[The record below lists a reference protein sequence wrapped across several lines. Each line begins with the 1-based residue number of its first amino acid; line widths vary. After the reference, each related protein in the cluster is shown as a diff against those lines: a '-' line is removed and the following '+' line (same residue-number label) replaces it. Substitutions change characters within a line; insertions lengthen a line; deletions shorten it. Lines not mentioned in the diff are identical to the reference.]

1 MPITAPTPPTPPTP
15 PQKLES
21 KTNWAVEL
29 HPPVPHFSF
38 GNRKSAPVEEVEE
51 YSEEEFVE
59 EESESEVESEP
70 AEVVEDEPNPL
81 QVARDRVQTYHRS
94 EDGSQES
101 TSTQSREPIQ
111 TNNRIPGEVRP
122 EELTR
127 DAADARG
134 KLIVEQF
141 RKLEEMKDQQKESQ
155 QNQKATLEVP
165 RINPSDHKSSLGTA
179 IFTFAAILVLV
190 IVAFFTLRRSRLQ
203 KHREEIDSK
212 KDLKTSES
220 VSKSEQK
227 NESIQDPIPEPI
239 HIAPKIP
246 ATKIKS
252 AYSNSTSQSKPQSK
266 PQHKTQLNTELINAK
281 LNSQQKSQPKSAQ
294 IPTAKIKS
302 VDRNPS
308 DGKTHFEVRI

>member
-21 KTNWAVEL
+21 KTNWAVEF

-38 GNRKSAPVEEVEE
+38 GNRKTESVEESEEIEESEE
-51 YSEEEFVE
+51 YSEEEV
-59 EESESEVESEP
+59 EESESE
-70 AEVVEDEPNPL
+70 EVVEEPNPL

-94 EDGSQES
+94 EDGKSES
-101 TSTQSREPIQ
+101 TSTQSREPLQ

-141 RKLEEMKDQQKESQ
+141 RKLEEMKDQKESQ
-155 QNQKATLEVP
+155 TQKSTIEIP
-165 RINPSDHKSSLGTA
+165 QINPSDHKSSLGTA

-190 IVAFFTLRRSRLQ
+190 IVAFFTLRKSRLQ
-203 KHREEIDSK
+203 KHREELNSK
-212 KDLKTSES
+212 T
-220 VSKSEQK
+220 EQK
-227 NESIQDPIPEPI
+227 NESIPDPISESNPEPI
-239 HIAPKIP
+239 HVSPKIP

-252 AYSNSTSQSKPQSK
+252 AYETPQSQPQSKPQSK
-266 PQHKTQLNTELINAK
+266 TQSQPQPPKHRTQLNTELINAK
-281 LNSQQKSQPKSAQ
+281 LNEQRKSPT

>member
-38 GNRKSAPVEEVEE
+38 GNRKSAPVEESEE

-59 EESESEVESEP
+59 EESESEVESEVESEQ

-101 TSTQSREPIQ
+101 TSTQSRKPIQ

-190 IVAFFTLRRSRLQ
+190 IVAFFTLRKSRLQ
-203 KHREEIDSK
+203 KRREEIQN
-212 KDLKTSES
+212 SEQK
-220 VSKSEQK
+220 SKSEQK

-252 AYSNSTSQSKPQSK
+252 AYSNSTSQSQTQSQSQPK
-266 PQHKTQLNTELINAK
+266 HKTQLNTELINAK

>member
-38 GNRKSAPVEEVEE
+38 GNRKSAPVEERKNL
-51 YSEEEFVE
+51 
-59 EESESEVESEP
+59 
-70 AEVVEDEPNPL
+70 PNRNLKLNLSRLKLSRMNQIHYKSLEIAFKPII
-81 QVARDRVQTYHRS
+81 DRKMDLKNRRQLNLANRFRQT
-94 EDGSQES
+94 
-101 TSTQSREPIQ
+101 I
-111 TNNRIPGEVRP
+111 NNRIPGEVRP

-155 QNQKATLEVP
+155 TQNQKAALEIP
-165 RINPSDHKSSLGTA
+165 QINPSDHKSSLGTA

-220 VSKSEQK
+220 ISKSEQK

-252 AYSNSTSQSKPQSK
+252 AYSNSTSQSQSQPKSK

-281 LNSQQKSQPKSAQ
+281 LNSQQKSQPKSTQ